1 MDESR
6 KMEWMKID
14 ENGHKLMKVD
24 RDGCNE
30 MKMDDNG

>member
-1 MDESR
+1 M
-6 KMEWMKID
+6 KTEWMKIYG
-14 ENGHKLMKVD
+14 NGHKLMKVD